1 MQIWIWILATI
12 LLTQIFLRRKIRLE
26 HYIWMLLPID
36 MYGIDTFG
44 FTVKPYM
51 IFCLLLT
58 VRLFYRYG
66 GRFYIGSTHTT
77 IGILLCCLAF
87 VANSLNNNQVSS
99 IMASAMVLIVILCCL
114 SYISNISDTYD
125 DIPEVLIASSIGYGI
140 VYTVA
145 YVALSLGVTLPGIC
159 ALSRMDTGIFMQ
171 FNNMYKGTFI
181 QEYRLRGFSIDPN
194 VVIGTFAPA
203 FAIALPQ
210 VLLRKANWRSY
221 LSILLSVI
229 SVILTGSRMA
239 LIILAIIVLLSL
251 IIVFREMPKS
261 KRGTY
266 VALAVFFAFIL
277 LLIALASDIADRL
290 VTNLFGAYTNRAG
303 LSDEYGRF
311 SIWKEAWS
319 VLWSHN
325 VFLGLGTGQ
334 LQYLSIHGLAAHN
347 TWLEWVC
354 GCGILVGTGIV
365 IYFFYTSIWLW
376 KKSKAIH
383 ITDTF
388 FFASQGLTLG
398 ALSIVAALVSVDNV
412 TNSNLWFLCFTGQA
426 LFDFVLSNQTKLE

>member
-1 MQIWIWILATI
+1 MRRSIVCKFGFGFWLTI

-159 ALSRMDTGIFMQ
+159 ALSQNGYGNFHA
-171 FNNMYKGTFI
+171 I
-181 QEYRLRGFSIDPN
+181 Q
-194 VVIGTFAPA
+194 
-203 FAIALPQ
+203 
-210 VLLRKANWRSY
+210 
-221 LSILLSVI
+221 
-229 SVILTGSRMA
+229 
-239 LIILAIIVLLSL
+239 
-251 IIVFREMPKS
+251 
-261 KRGTY
+261 
-266 VALAVFFAFIL
+266 
-277 LLIALASDIADRL
+277 
-290 VTNLFGAYTNRAG
+290 
-303 LSDEYGRF
+303 
-311 SIWKEAWS
+311 
-319 VLWSHN
+319 
-325 VFLGLGTGQ
+325 
-334 LQYLSIHGLAAHN
+334 
-347 TWLEWVC
+347 
-354 GCGILVGTGIV
+354 
-365 IYFFYTSIWLW
+365 
-376 KKSKAIH
+376 
-383 ITDTF
+383 
-388 FFASQGLTLG
+388 
-398 ALSIVAALVSVDNV
+398 
-412 TNSNLWFLCFTGQA
+412 
-426 LFDFVLSNQTKLE
+426 